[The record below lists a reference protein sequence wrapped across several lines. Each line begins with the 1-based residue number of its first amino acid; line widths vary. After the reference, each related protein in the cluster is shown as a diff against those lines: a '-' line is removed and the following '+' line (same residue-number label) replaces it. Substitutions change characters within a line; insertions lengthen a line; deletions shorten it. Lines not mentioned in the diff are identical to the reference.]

1 MASKKASASAPVA
14 LPIAAA
20 SDGAVSGPVAM
31 IAWSHSAGGR
41 PCDLLADDRD
51 QRMRFDLGRHGG
63 GKTVA
68 VDGERAAGRNLVAIA
83 GPHDQRAGKPHLG
96 MQQPDRIGLGVVGAE
111 GVRADQLGKAVALV
125 RLGAANGAHLVQH
138 DRHASLGRLPRRFR
152 AGEAAADDVDG
163 IDAHGQR
170 ISPGEGQM
178 QFEGRRCGEQ
188 SGWERQ
194 LLVRGPEQRAL
205 AELARETRR
214 PTCGRPGP

>member
-41 PCDLLADDRD
+41 PSTSSRTIEISGCASIC
-51 QRMRFDLGRHGG
+51 GRHGG
-63 GKTVA
+63 GKAVA
-68 VDGERAAGRNLVAIA
+68 VDGERAAGRHLVAIA

-138 DRHASLGRLPRRFR
+138 DRHARLGRLPRRFR

-163 IDAHGQR
+163 IDAHGHALVPARGKCNSSASAAAGGTAGSVPLRHPQLE
-170 ISPGEGQM
+170 SPRVRE
-178 QFEGRRCGEQ
+178 RRAGHPLSRC
-188 SGWERQ
+188 S
-194 LLVRGPEQRAL
+194 
-205 AELARETRR
+205 
-214 PTCGRPGP
+214 